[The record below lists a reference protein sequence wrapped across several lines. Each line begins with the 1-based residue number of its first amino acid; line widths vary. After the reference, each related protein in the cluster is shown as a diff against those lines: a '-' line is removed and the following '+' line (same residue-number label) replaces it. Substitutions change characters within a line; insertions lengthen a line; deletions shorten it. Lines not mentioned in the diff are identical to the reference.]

1 MPSYSIYSV
10 FLIIF
15 FLFGL
20 VFCLTQS
27 KLVQSNLLQTE
38 HFSEDLDVIS
48 NFSKTND
55 TCPNLLI
62 KKGDKYYLQNT
73 KKVVVPGVNP
83 IAFNSLDEYEEFIK
97 WQRSHNIKCPI
108 LFVEY
113 AYNTQ
118 NHPVYFIQ
126 PNPPFSTT
134 DPMPEFT
141 PRFKNDICNSLHK

>member
-1 MPSYSIYSV
+1 MYNISIYSIILV
-10 FLIIF
+10 IF
-15 FLFGL
+15 FIFGIA
-20 VFCLTQS
+20 FCLTQPTIVRPEYFTDVVS
-27 KLVQSNLLQTE
+27 D
-38 HFSEDLDVIS
+38 FSDNSDNS
-48 NFSKTND
+48 
-55 TCPNLLI
+55 CPNLLI

-126 PNPPFSTT
+126 PNPPFTTT

-141 PRFKNDICNSLHK
+141 PRFKNDICNSLHKKA

>member
-1 MPSYSIYSV
+1 MSINII
-10 FLIIF
+10 FLIII

-20 VFCLTQS
+20 AFCLTQKNLIKTETFTD
-27 KLVQSNLLQTE
+27 KL
-38 HFSEDLDVIS
+38 
-48 NFSKTND
+48 ND
-55 TCPNLLI
+55 TCPNILI

-73 KKVVVPGVNP
+73 KKVIVPGVNP
-83 IAFNSLDEYEEFIK
+83 IAFNNLDEYEEFIK
-97 WQRSHNIKCPI
+97 WQRSQNIKCPI

-126 PNPPFSTT
+126 PNPPFSRT

-141 PRFKNDICNSLHK
+141 PRFKNEICNSLHKQT

>member
-1 MPSYSIYSV
+1 MPYNTIYSV
-10 FLIIF
+10 LLIFF
-15 FLFGL
+15 FLFG
-20 VFCLTQS
+20 VIFCLTQP
-27 KLVQSNLLQTE
+27 KIVQTE
-38 HFSEDLDVIS
+38 QFVDDSGLIPTTGD
-48 NFSKTND
+48 TND
-55 TCPNLLI
+55 NCPNLLI
-62 KKGDKYYLQNT
+62 KKGDKFYLQNT

-141 PRFKNDICNSLHK
+141 PRFKNDICNSISK

>member
-1 MPSYSIYSV
+1 MYSLSIYSIV
-10 FLIIF
+10 LIIF
-15 FLFGL
+15 FFLGIA
-20 VFCLTQS
+20 FCLTQS
-27 KLVQSNLLQTE
+27 TIVTSEQFTDIDGGFSN
-38 HFSEDLDVIS
+38 DDD
-48 NFSKTND
+48 NN
-55 TCPNLLI
+55 CPNLLI
-62 KKGDKYYLQNT
+62 KKGDKYFLQNT

-141 PRFKNDICNSLHK
+141 PRFKNDICNSLHKQT

>member
-1 MPSYSIYSV
+1 MPYISNYSI

-15 FLFGL
+15 FIFGI
-20 VFCLTQS
+20 VFCLTQPNM
-27 KLVQSNLLQTE
+27 VQNESFSND
-38 HFSEDLDVIS
+38 SDLIPSVEGHDD
-48 NFSKTND
+48 N
-55 TCPNLLI
+55 CPNLLI
-62 KKGDKYYLQNT
+62 KKGDKFYLQNT

-83 IAFNSLDEYEEFIK
+83 IVFNNLNEYEEFIK
-97 WQRSHNIKCPI
+97 WQRAHNIKCPI

-141 PRFKNDICNSLHK
+141 PRFKNDICNSLAK